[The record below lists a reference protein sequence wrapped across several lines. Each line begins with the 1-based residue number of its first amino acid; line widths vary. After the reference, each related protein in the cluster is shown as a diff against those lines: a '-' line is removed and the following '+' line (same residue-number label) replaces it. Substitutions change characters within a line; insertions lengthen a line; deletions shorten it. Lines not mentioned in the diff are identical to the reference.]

1 MHGFEA
7 TPLVS
12 GLLKGSASELG
23 TKIPTHKTCNF
34 PYPADETA
42 GWRDELVVICGL
54 WLCPGR
60 KILPPHF
67 FHPLFR
73 AGTGT
78 NRTLH
83 IPHGP
88 PHSSWER
95 QTRFW
100 WHIEHSTPVLS
111 LVSQVVD
118 VWAAWTTRVLSRS
131 ARRPRKCLQWD
142 PRNIPSAGLV
152 YRGRGLI
159 QQKLVSSA
167 GLLNHTLASSAHH
180 GDNADKG
187 MSLVRSLGEGEV
199 DIEWNVVLG
208 GLISE

>member
-1 MHGFEA
+1 MYGLAHTMHGFEA

-12 GLLKGSASELG
+12 GLLKGSASESG

-42 GWRDELVVICGL
+42 GRRDELVVICAL
-54 WLCPGR
+54 WLCPER
-60 KILPPHF
+60 KILRPHF

-88 PHSSWER
+88 PLSSWER
-95 QTRFW
+95 
-100 WHIEHSTPVLS
+100 HPTPVLS

-131 ARRPRKCLQWD
+131 ARHPKKWD
-142 PRNIPSAGLV
+142 PRDIPSAGLV
-152 YRGRGLI
+152 YRGRG
-159 QQKLVSSA
+159 
-167 GLLNHTLASSAHH
+167 
-180 GDNADKG
+180 
-187 MSLVRSLGEGEV
+187 
-199 DIEWNVVLG
+199 
-208 GLISE
+208 